1 MNASELK
8 IGDWVLFQGEKGTVY
23 SIDPPSIF
31 VKINDNIWGTT
42 QSSINLTPIPL
53 TEDIVK
59 KNDWEKDE
67 EKGYYINNTP
77 WNALYLTFYRV
88 NEKKEILTVWI
99 ESGLM
104 IAGLRDIKYVHELQ
118 HILWILG
125 IDDNIKL

>member
-23 SIDPPSIF
+23 SIDPPNIF
-31 VKINDNIWGTT
+31 VKINDNIWGTK
-42 QSSINLTPIPL
+42 QSSGSLAPIPL
-53 TEDIVK
+53 TEEIVK
-59 KNDWEKDE
+59 KNGWEKDE
-67 EKGYYINNTP
+67 EKGYYIGNTP

-88 NEKKEILTVWI
+88 SKKKEILTVWI

>member
-42 QSSINLTPIPL
+42 QSSGSLVPIPL
-53 TEDIVK
+53 TE
-59 KNDWEKDE
+59 
-67 EKGYYINNTP
+67 
-77 WNALYLTFYRV
+77 
-88 NEKKEILTVWI
+88 EILKK
-99 ESGLM
+99 SGF
-104 IAGLRDIKYVHELQ
+104 IFSKDDIDHFCLLKAYNLFLDIDNNGYHFKRKSVKYVHELQ
-118 HILWILG
+118 HILWVLG